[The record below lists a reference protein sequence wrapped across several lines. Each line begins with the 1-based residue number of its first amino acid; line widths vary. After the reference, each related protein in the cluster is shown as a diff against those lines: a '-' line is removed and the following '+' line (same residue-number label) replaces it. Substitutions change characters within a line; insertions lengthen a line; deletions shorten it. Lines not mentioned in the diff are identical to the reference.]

1 MLLARVRTA
10 SGQDGYSLLELLVT
24 LGVVGIVSGSA
35 VLSLRGL
42 IATSRGDTAATQV
55 ASFFRYGRDAAV
67 AQRRALELQF
77 TQPNGLRLVR
87 TDGGAATVVV
97 AATRL
102 ENGARFEIAAG
113 LPDTPD
119 GFGRATAIDFDASDT
134 IRFMPD
140 GTVSDAAGVPLSGT
154 VFITTPDAVPGVRAV
169 TLTGTTARAQAY
181 RWTGARWEA
190 M

>member
-67 AQRRALELQF
+67 AQRGGLELRF
-77 TQPNGLRLVR
+77 TQPNSLRLVR
-87 TDGGAATVVV
+87 IDNGAEAVV

-102 ENGARFEIAAG
+102 ENGARFEVAAG